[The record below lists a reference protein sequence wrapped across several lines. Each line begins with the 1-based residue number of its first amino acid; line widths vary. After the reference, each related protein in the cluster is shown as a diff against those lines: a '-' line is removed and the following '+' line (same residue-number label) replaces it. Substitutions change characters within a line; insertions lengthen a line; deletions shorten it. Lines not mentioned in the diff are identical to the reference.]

1 MRTKLELARG
11 LLAVLEVVEPGLSK
25 PRAKVSFEV
34 IDTELFLLCQQLR
47 SGHGRGEAAQ
57 LKGDGSN
64 ILLSILNI
72 CGALHCFTC
81 LFDRFRK
88 KTRGSDQHIYRD
100 GSHESFRENDCG

>member
-34 IDTELFLLCQQLR
+34 IDTELFLLCQQLH

-72 CGALHCFTC
+72 CGAL
-81 LFDRFRK
+81 LYM
-88 KTRGSDQHIYRD
+88 SV
-100 GSHESFRENDCG
+100 